1 VAAPWSGSVE
11 AFVIRSIRLLGAAL
25 GGLIG
30 ITLVISRLAEFEPA
44 PGAAALELAWVIA
57 WIVLGFTL
65 LPYLTVIPAQAA
77 LRAVQDL
84 STAEFVTAIIGLFL
98 GLLLG
103 LLVGIP
109 LSAVPPPIGTLAPL
123 GITIFLGLAMVGL
136 TVAKRHDLITAAE
149 SIGIIRRSPAEGQ
162 PAVPRILVDTSAI
175 IDGRIAEIAD
185 SGFLFG
191 VLEVPRFVLDEVQRL
206 ADSSDALRRTRGRRG
221 LEILARM
228 RKTGTTPVQVIDE
241 DVPGTPEVDSKL
253 VALAKRNG
261 RAVLTND
268 LNLNRIADLQ
278 GVRVLNVNSLA
289 NAVKPALL
297 PGEDLRVRV
306 IQPGKDAGQGV
317 GYLDDGTMVVVE
329 GGAKSI
335 DAEVDVTVTRVLQT
349 VAGRMVFAHPRQT

>member
-1 VAAPWSGSVE
+1 L
-11 AFVIRSIRLLGAAL
+11 IRTIHFLGAAL

-30 ITLVISRLAEFEPA
+30 ITLVIAQLAVFQPVA
-44 PGAAALELAWVIA
+44 GSGLLVVGWVIA

-65 LPYLTVIPAQAA
+65 LPYLTIIPAMAA
-77 LRAVQDL
+77 MRAVQQL

-103 LLVGIP
+103 LLLGLP
-109 LSAVPPPIGTLAPL
+109 LSNLPAPIGTVAPL
-123 GITIFLGLAMVGL
+123 GISVFLGLGMVGL

-149 SIGIIRRSPAEGQ
+149 SIGLLRRSASEGAPAI
-162 PAVPRILVDTSAI
+162 PRILVDTSAI
-175 IDGRIAEIAD
+175 IDGRIADIAD

-191 VLEVPRFVLDEVQRL
+191 ILEIPRFVLDEVQRL
-206 ADSSDALRRTRGRRG
+206 ADSSDSLRRTRGRRG

-228 RKTGTTPVQVIDE
+228 RKSGATPVQVIDE

-253 VALAKRNG
+253 VALAKKDG

-329 GGAKSI
+329 GGARSI
-335 DAEVDVTVTRVLQT
+335 DNEVDVTVTRVLQT
-349 VAGRMVFAHPRQT
+349 VAGRMVFAHPRQG

>member
-1 VAAPWSGSVE
+1 
-11 AFVIRSIRLLGAAL
+11 VIRTIRFLGAAL

-30 ITLVISRLAEFEPA
+30 ITLVITQLAVFQPA
-44 PGAAALELAWVIA
+44 PGSPLLVIGWVVA

-65 LPYLTVIPAQAA
+65 LPYLTVIPALAA

-109 LSAVPPPIGTLAPL
+109 ASNLPEPVGRLAPIGAS
-123 GITIFLGLAMVGL
+123 IFLGLGMLGL

-149 SIGIIRRSPAEGQ
+149 GLGLLKRPAAESSG
-162 PAVPRILVDTSAI
+162 AVPRILVDTSAI
-175 IDGRIAEIAD
+175 IDGRIADIAE
-185 SGFLFG
+185 SGFLYG

-206 ADSSDALRRTRGRRG
+206 ADSADGMRRTRGRRG
-221 LEILARM
+221 LEILNRM
-228 RKTGTTPVQVIDE
+228 RKGEATPVQVIDE

-253 VALAKRNG
+253 VALARRNG
-261 RAVLTND
+261 RAILTND

-297 PGEDLRVRV
+297 PGEDLRVKV

-329 GGAKSI
+329 NGAKSI
-335 DAEVDVTVTRVLQT
+335 DSEVDVTVTRVLQT
-349 VAGRMVFAHPRQT
+349 VAGRMVFAHPRQG

>member
-1 VAAPWSGSVE
+1 
-11 AFVIRSIRLLGAAL
+11 VIRTIRFLGAAI
-25 GGLIG
+25 GGLVG
-30 ITLVISRLAEFEPA
+30 ISSVIANWVAFQPA
-44 PGAAALELAWVIA
+44 PGAPVLVVGWVVA

-65 LPYLTVIPAQAA
+65 LPYLTVIPAMAA

-103 LLVGIP
+103 LLVGLP
-109 LSAVPPPIGTLAPL
+109 LSNLPNPIGAVAPL
-123 GITIFLGLAMVGL
+123 GISLFLGLAMVGL
-136 TVAKRHDLITAAE
+136 TVAKRHDLISAAE
-149 SIGIIRRSPAEGQ
+149 GMGLIRHVQADAEGGN
-162 PAVPRILVDTSAI
+162 VPHILVDTSAI
-175 IDGRIAEIAD
+175 IDGRIADIAD
-185 SGFLFG
+185 SGFLYG

-206 ADSSDALRRTRGRRG
+206 ADSSDSLRRTRGRRG

-228 RKTGTTPVQVIDE
+228 RKTGATPVQVIDE
-241 DVPGTPEVDSKL
+241 DAPGPPEVDSKL

-306 IQPGKDAGQGV
+306 IQPGKDVGQGV

-329 GGAKSI
+329 GGAKAI
-335 DAEVDVTVTRVLQT
+335 DTEVDVTVTRVLQT
-349 VAGRMVFAHPRQT
+349 VAGRMVFAHPRQA

>member
-1 VAAPWSGSVE
+1 
-11 AFVIRSIRLLGAAL
+11 VIRTIRFLGAAL

-30 ITLVISRLAEFEPA
+30 IILVITQLAVFQPA
-44 PGAAALELAWVIA
+44 PGSPLLVVAWVVA

-65 LPYLTVIPAQAA
+65 LPYLTVIPALAA
-77 LRAVQDL
+77 LRAVQEL

-103 LLVGIP
+103 LLLGLPAGNLPAPVGT
-109 LSAVPPPIGTLAPL
+109 VAPL
-123 GITIFLGLAMVGL
+123 GLSIFLGLGMVGL

-149 SIGIIRRSPAEGQ
+149 GLGIIKRSAGAEVS
-162 PAVPRILVDTSAI
+162 ALPRILVDTSAI
-175 IDGRIAEIAD
+175 IDGRIADIAE
-185 SGFLFG
+185 SGFLYG

-206 ADSSDALRRTRGRRG
+206 ADSADSMRRTRGRRG
-221 LEILARM
+221 LEILGRM
-228 RKTGTTPVQVIDE
+228 RKGEATPVQVIDE

-253 VALAKRNG
+253 VALARKNG
-261 RAVLTND
+261 RAILTND

-306 IQPGKDAGQGV
+306 IQAGKDAGQGV

-329 GGAKSI
+329 NGAKSI
-335 DAEVDVTVTRVLQT
+335 DSEVDVTVTRVLQT
-349 VAGRMVFAHPRQT
+349 VAGRMVFAHPRQG

>member
-1 VAAPWSGSVE
+1 M
-11 AFVIRSIRLLGAAL
+11 IRNIHFLGAAL
-25 GGLIG
+25 GGLTG
-30 ITLVISRLAEFEPA
+30 IVLVIAQLAVFQPA
-44 PGAAALELAWVIA
+44 PGAAVLVVGWVIA
-57 WIVLGFTL
+57 WIVLGYTL
-65 LPYLTVIPAQAA
+65 LPYLTVIPAMSA
-77 LRAVQDL
+77 LRAVQQL
-84 STAEFVTAIIGLFL
+84 STAEFVSAIIGLFL

-103 LLVGIP
+103 LLLGLP
-109 LSAVPPPIGTLAPL
+109 LSALPSPIGTVAPL
-123 GITIFLGLAMVGL
+123 GISIFLGLAMVGL

-149 SIGIIRRSPAEGQ
+149 SMGLIRRAPGDGGSGGI
-162 PAVPRILVDTSAI
+162 PRILVDTSAI
-175 IDGRIAEIAD
+175 IDGRIADIAD

-206 ADSSDALRRTRGRRG
+206 ADSSDSLRRTRGRRG

-228 RKTGTTPVQVIDE
+228 RKSGTTPVQVIDE
-241 DVPGTPEVDSKL
+241 DAPGTPEVDSKL
-253 VALAKRNG
+253 VELAKRNG

-297 PGEDLRVRV
+297 PGEELRIRV

-329 GGAKSI
+329 GGAKAI
-335 DAEVDVTVTRVLQT
+335 DSEVEVTVTRVLQT
-349 VAGRMVFAHPRQT
+349 VAGRMVFAHPRQG

>member
-1 VAAPWSGSVE
+1 M
-11 AFVIRSIRLLGAAL
+11 IRTIRFLGAAL
-25 GGLIG
+25 GGLVG
-30 ITLVISRLAEFEPA
+30 ITSVIAQLAVFEPV
-44 PGAAALELAWVIA
+44 PGAPLLVVGWVIA

-65 LPYLTVIPAQAA
+65 LPYLTVIPAMAA
-77 LRAVQDL
+77 LKAVQDL

-103 LLVGIP
+103 LLVGLPLGNIP
-109 LSAVPPPIGTLAPL
+109 GPIGTVAPL
-123 GITIFLGLAMVGL
+123 GISVFLGLGMVGL
-136 TVAKRHDLITAAE
+136 TVAKRHDLISAAE
-149 SIGIIRRSPAEGQ
+149 SMGIIRHVQATGDG
-162 PAVPRILVDTSAI
+162 ANVPRILVDTSAI
-175 IDGRIAEIAD
+175 IDGRIADIAD
-185 SGFLFG
+185 SGFLYG
-191 VLEVPRFVLDEVQRL
+191 ILEVPRFVLDEVQRL
-206 ADSSDALRRTRGRRG
+206 ADSSDSMRRTRGRRG

-228 RKTGTTPVQVIDE
+228 RKTGATPVQVIDE
-241 DVPGTPEVDSKL
+241 DAPGTPEVDSKL

-329 GGAKSI
+329 GGAKAI
-335 DAEVDVTVTRVLQT
+335 DTEVDVTVTRVLQT
-349 VAGRMVFAHPRQT
+349 VAGRMVFAHPRQA

>member
-1 VAAPWSGSVE
+1 
-11 AFVIRSIRLLGAAL
+11 VIRTIRFLGAAL

-30 ITLVISRLAEFEPA
+30 ITSVIAQLAVFQPA
-44 PGAAALELAWVIA
+44 PGSGLLVAGWVVAWV
-57 WIVLGFTL
+57 VLGFTL
-65 LPYLTVIPAQAA
+65 LPYLTVIPALAA
-77 LRAVQDL
+77 LRAVQQL

-103 LLVGIP
+103 LLLGLP
-109 LSAVPPPIGTLAPL
+109 LSALPGPIGTLGPL
-123 GITIFLGLAMVGL
+123 GTSIFLGLAMVGL

-149 SIGIIRRSPAEGQ
+149 SMGLIRQPPADEGSG
-162 PAVPRILVDTSAI
+162 VPRILVDTSAI
-175 IDGRIAEIAD
+175 IDGRIADIAE
-185 SGFLFG
+185 SGFLYG

-206 ADSSDALRRTRGRRG
+206 ADSSDSMRRTRGRRG

-228 RKTGTTPVQVIDE
+228 RKSGTTPVQVIDE

-253 VALAKRNG
+253 VALARKNG

-297 PGEDLRVRV
+297 PGEELRVRV

-329 GGAKSI
+329 GGAKAI
-335 DAEVDVTVTRVLQT
+335 DSEVDVTVTRVLQT
-349 VAGRMVFAHPRQT
+349 VAGRMVFAHPRQG

>member
-1 VAAPWSGSVE
+1 L
-11 AFVIRSIRLLGAAL
+11 IRNIRFLGAAL

-30 ITLVISRLAEFEPA
+30 ITLVIAQLAVFQPA
-44 PGAAALELAWVIA
+44 PGAPVLVVAWVLA

-65 LPYLTVIPAQAA
+65 LPYLTVIPAMSA

-103 LLVGIP
+103 LLLGLP
-109 LSAVPPPIGTLAPL
+109 LAALPPPIGTVAPL
-123 GITIFLGLAMVGL
+123 GMSLFLGLAMVGL

-149 SIGIIRRSPAEGQ
+149 SLGIIRRAPPEGEA
-162 PAVPRILVDTSAI
+162 AVPRILVDTSAI
-175 IDGRIAEIAD
+175 IDGRIADIAE

-191 VLEVPRFVLDEVQRL
+191 ILEVPRFVLDEVQRL
-206 ADSSDALRRTRGRRG
+206 ADSSDGMRRTRGRRG
-221 LEILARM
+221 LEILGRM
-228 RKTGTTPVQVIDE
+228 RKSGTTPVQVIDE

-253 VALAKRNG
+253 VALAKRNS

-297 PGEDLRVRV
+297 PGEELRVRV

-317 GYLDDGTMVVVE
+317 AYLDDGTMVVVE
-329 GGAKSI
+329 GGAKAI
-335 DAEVDVTVTRVLQT
+335 DSELDVTVTRVLQT
-349 VAGRMVFAHPRQT
+349 VAGRMVFAHPRQG

>member
-1 VAAPWSGSVE
+1 
-11 AFVIRSIRLLGAAL
+11 VIRTIRFLGAAL
-25 GGLIG
+25 GGLVG
-30 ITLVISRLAEFEPA
+30 ITSVIAQLAVFEPV
-44 PGAAALELAWVIA
+44 PGAPLLVVGWVVA

-65 LPYLTVIPAQAA
+65 LPYLTVIPAMAA
-77 LRAVQDL
+77 LRAVQQL

-103 LLVGIP
+103 LLVGLP
-109 LSAVPPPIGTLAPL
+109 LSNIPGPIGTVAPL
-123 GITIFLGLAMVGL
+123 GISLFLGLAMVGL
-136 TVAKRHDLITAAE
+136 TVAKRHDLINAAE
-149 SIGIIRRSPAEGQ
+149 SMGLIRHVQATGEGGN
-162 PAVPRILVDTSAI
+162 VPRILVDTSAI
-175 IDGRIAEIAD
+175 IDGRIADIAD
-185 SGFLFG
+185 SGFLYG
-191 VLEVPRFVLDEVQRL
+191 ILEVPRFVLDEVQRL
-206 ADSSDALRRTRGRRG
+206 ADSSDSLRRTRGRRG

-228 RKTGTTPVQVIDE
+228 RKTGATPVQVIDE
-241 DVPGTPEVDSKL
+241 DAPGTPEVDSKL

-335 DAEVDVTVTRVLQT
+335 DTDLDVTVTRVLQT
-349 VAGRMVFAHPRQT
+349 VAGRMVFAHPRQA

>member
-1 VAAPWSGSVE
+1 M
-11 AFVIRSIRLLGAAL
+11 IRTIRFLGAAL

-30 ITLVISRLAEFEPA
+30 ITLVIAQLAVFQPVA
-44 PGAAALELAWVIA
+44 GSGLLVVGWVIA

-65 LPYLTVIPAQAA
+65 LPYLTVIPALAA

-84 STAEFVTAIIGLFL
+84 STAEFVTAIIGLFI

-103 LLVGIP
+103 LLVGLP
-109 LSAVPPPIGTLAPL
+109 LANIGGPVGDLAPL
-123 GITIFLGLAMVGL
+123 GISVFAGLAMVGV
-136 TVAKRHDLITAAE
+136 TVAKRHDLITAAQ
-149 SIGIIRRSPAEGQ
+149 SIGILRRGGADGGA

-175 IDGRIAEIAD
+175 IDGRIADIAE

-191 VLEVPRFVLDEVQRL
+191 ILEVPRFVLDEVQRL
-206 ADSSDALRRTRGRRG
+206 ADSSDGMRRTRGRRG
-221 LEILARM
+221 LEILGRM
-228 RKTGTTPVQVIDE
+228 RKSGTTPVQVIDE

-253 VALAKRNG
+253 VALARKDG

-335 DAEVDVTVTRVLQT
+335 DSDVDVTVTRVLQT
-349 VAGRMVFAHPRQT
+349 VAGRMVFAHPRQG

>member
-1 VAAPWSGSVE
+1 M
-11 AFVIRSIRLLGAAL
+11 IRNIRFLGAAL
-25 GGLIG
+25 GGLTG
-30 ITLVISRLAEFEPA
+30 IILVIAQLAVFQPV
-44 PGAAALELAWVIA
+44 PGAPVLVVAWVLA

-65 LPYLTVIPAQAA
+65 LPYLTVIPALAA
-77 LRAVQDL
+77 LRAVQQL

-103 LLVGIP
+103 LLLGLP
-109 LSAVPPPIGTLAPL
+109 LSALPSPIGTVAPL
-123 GITIFLGLAMVGL
+123 GISLFLGLAMVGL
-136 TVAKRHDLITAAE
+136 TVAKRHDLISAAQ
-149 SIGIIRRSPAEGQ
+149 SMGIIRGAAPEGEA
-162 PAVPRILVDTSAI
+162 AVPRILVDTSAI
-175 IDGRIAEIAD
+175 IDGRIADIAE

-191 VLEVPRFVLDEVQRL
+191 ILEVPRFVLDEVQRL
-206 ADSSDALRRTRGRRG
+206 ADSSDSMRRTRGRRG

-228 RKTGTTPVQVIDE
+228 RKSGTTPVQVIDE

-253 VALAKRNG
+253 VALAKRNS

-297 PGEDLRVRV
+297 PGEELRVRV

-317 GYLDDGTMVVVE
+317 AYLDDGTMVVVE

-335 DAEVDVTVTRVLQT
+335 DSEVDVTVTRVLQT
-349 VAGRMVFAHPRQT
+349 VAGRMVFAHPRQG

>member
-1 VAAPWSGSVE
+1 
-11 AFVIRSIRLLGAAL
+11 VIRTIRFLGAAL

-30 ITLVISRLAEFEPA
+30 ITSVIAQLAVFQPA
-44 PGAAALELAWVIA
+44 PGSGLLVAGWVVAWV
-57 WIVLGFTL
+57 VLGFTL
-65 LPYLTVIPAQAA
+65 LPYLTVIPALAA
-77 LRAVQDL
+77 LRAVQQL

-98 GLLLG
+98 GLVLGLLLG
-103 LLVGIP
+103 LP
-109 LSAVPPPIGTLAPL
+109 LSALPGAVGTLAPL
-123 GITIFLGLAMVGL
+123 GTSIFLGLAMVGL

-149 SIGIIRRSPAEGQ
+149 SMGLIRRPAAEDGS
-162 PAVPRILVDTSAI
+162 AVPHILVDTSAI
-175 IDGRIAEIAD
+175 IDGRIADIAD
-185 SGFLFG
+185 SGFLYG

-206 ADSSDALRRTRGRRG
+206 ADSSDSMRRTRGRRG

-228 RKTGTTPVQVIDE
+228 RKSGTTPVQVIDE

-253 VALAKRNG
+253 VALARKNG

-329 GGAKSI
+329 GGAKAI
-335 DAEVDVTVTRVLQT
+335 DTEVEVTVTRVLQT
-349 VAGRMVFAHPRQT
+349 VAGRMVFAHPRQG

>member
-1 VAAPWSGSVE
+1 
-11 AFVIRSIRLLGAAL
+11 VIRTIHFLGAAL

-30 ITLVISRLAEFEPA
+30 ITSVIAQLAVFQPA
-44 PGAAALELAWVIA
+44 PGSTLLVIGWVVA

-65 LPYLTVIPAQAA
+65 LPYLTVIPALAA
-77 LRAVQDL
+77 LRAVQQL

-103 LLVGIP
+103 LLLGLP
-109 LSAVPPPIGTLAPL
+109 LSALPSPIGTVAPI
-123 GITIFLGLAMVGL
+123 GTSIFLGLAMVGL

-149 SIGIIRRSPAEGQ
+149 QMGLIRRPPPEAGT
-162 PAVPRILVDTSAI
+162 AVPRILVDTSAI
-175 IDGRIAEIAD
+175 IDGRIADIAD
-185 SGFLFG
+185 SGFLYG

-206 ADSSDALRRTRGRRG
+206 ADSSDTLRRTRGRRG

-228 RKTGTTPVQVIDE
+228 RKSGATPVQVIDE

-253 VALAKRNG
+253 VALAKRDG

-306 IQPGKDAGQGV
+306 IQPGKDPGQGV

-335 DAEVDVTVTRVLQT
+335 DTEVEVTVSRVLQT
-349 VAGRMVFAHPRQT
+349 VAGRMVFAHPRQG

>member
-1 VAAPWSGSVE
+1 M
-11 AFVIRSIRLLGAAL
+11 IRTIHFLGAAL

-30 ITLVISRLAEFEPA
+30 IVLVIAQLAVFQPV
-44 PGAAALELAWVIA
+44 PGSALLVLAWVVA

-65 LPYLTVIPAQAA
+65 LPYLTVIPATVA
-77 LRAVQDL
+77 LRAVQQL
-84 STAEFVTAIIGLFL
+84 STAEFVTAIIGLFIGLVL

-103 LLVGIP
+103 LP
-109 LSAVPPPIGTLAPL
+109 LSNIPGPVGTLAPL
-123 GITIFLGLAMVGL
+123 GISLFLGLAMVGL
-136 TVAKRHDLITAAE
+136 TVAKRHDLIIAAE
-149 SIGIIRRSPAEGQ
+149 SIGLLRRGAGEDGASG
-162 PAVPRILVDTSAI
+162 VPRILVDTSAI
-175 IDGRIAEIAD
+175 IDGRIADIAE

-191 VLEVPRFVLDEVQRL
+191 ILEVPRFVLDEVQRL
-206 ADSSDALRRTRGRRG
+206 ADSSDGMRRTRGRRG
-221 LEILARM
+221 LEILGRM
-228 RKTGTTPVQVIDE
+228 RKSDTTPVQVIDE

-253 VALAKRNG
+253 VALARRDG

-297 PGEDLRVRV
+297 PGEDLRIRV

-335 DAEVDVTVTRVLQT
+335 DNEVDVTVTRVLQT
-349 VAGRMVFAHPRQT
+349 VAGRMVFAHPRQG

>member
-1 VAAPWSGSVE
+1 
-11 AFVIRSIRLLGAAL
+11 VIRNIRFLGAAL
-25 GGLIG
+25 GGLTG
-30 ITLVISRLAEFEPA
+30 IVLVIAQLAVFQPV
-44 PGAAALELAWVIA
+44 PGAPVLVVAWVLA

-65 LPYLTVIPAQAA
+65 LPYLTVIPAMYA

-103 LLVGIP
+103 LLLGLP
-109 LSAVPPPIGTLAPL
+109 LSALPSPIGSVAPI
-123 GITIFLGLAMVGL
+123 GISLFLGLAMVGL

-149 SIGIIRRSPAEGQ
+149 SMGLIRHGAPEGEA
-162 PAVPRILVDTSAI
+162 AVPRILVDTSAI
-175 IDGRIAEIAD
+175 IDGRIADIAE

-206 ADSSDALRRTRGRRG
+206 ADSSDSMRRTRGRRG
-221 LEILARM
+221 LEILAKM
-228 RKTGTTPVQVIDE
+228 RKSGTTPVQVIDE

-253 VALAKRNG
+253 VALAKRNS

-297 PGEDLRVRV
+297 PGEELRVRV

-317 GYLDDGTMVVVE
+317 AYLDDGTMVVVE
-329 GGAKSI
+329 GGAKAI
-335 DAEVDVTVTRVLQT
+335 DSELDVTVTRVLQT
-349 VAGRMVFAHPRQT
+349 VAGRMVFAHPRQG

>member
-1 VAAPWSGSVE
+1 M
-11 AFVIRSIRLLGAAL
+11 IRSIRYLGAAL
-25 GGLIG
+25 GGLVG
-30 ITLVISRLAEFEPA
+30 IVFVIAQLAVFQPVPGSAVLVV
-44 PGAAALELAWVIA
+44 AWVIA

-65 LPYLTVIPAQAA
+65 LPYLTVIPATAA
-77 LRAVQDL
+77 LRAVQQL

-103 LLVGIP
+103 LLLGLP
-109 LSAVPPPIGTLAPL
+109 LSNLPAPIGTVAPL
-123 GITIFLGLAMVGL
+123 GISIFLGLGMVGL

-149 SIGIIRRSPAEGQ
+149 SIGILRRGTADGDPAI
-162 PAVPRILVDTSAI
+162 PHILTDTSAI
-175 IDGRIAEIAD
+175 IDGRIADIAD
-185 SGFLFG
+185 SGFLYG

-206 ADSSDALRRTRGRRG
+206 ADSSDPMRRTRGRRG

-228 RKTGTTPVQVIDE
+228 RKTGATPVVVIDE

-253 VALAKRNG
+253 VALAKRSG

-268 LNLNRIADLQ
+268 FNLNRIADLQ

-297 PGEDLRVRV
+297 PGEDLKIRV

-335 DAEVDVTVTRVLQT
+335 DTEVDVTVTRVLQT
-349 VAGRMVFAHPRQT
+349 VAGRMVFAHPRQG

>member
-1 VAAPWSGSVE
+1 M
-11 AFVIRSIRLLGAAL
+11 IRTIRFLGAAL
-25 GGLIG
+25 GGLVG
-30 ITLVISRLAEFEPA
+30 ITLVVAQLAVFQEP
-44 PGAAALELAWVIA
+44 PGSTLLVAAWVAA

-65 LPYLTVIPAQAA
+65 LPYLTVIPALAA
-77 LRAVQDL
+77 LRAVQQL

-103 LLVGIP
+103 LLVGVP
-109 LSAVPPPIGTLAPL
+109 LTNLPAPISTVAPIGISL
-123 GITIFLGLAMVGL
+123 FLGLAMVGL

-149 SIGIIRRSPAEGQ
+149 SLGILRPSASSDSSG
-162 PAVPRILVDTSAI
+162 PRILVDTSAI
-175 IDGRIAEIAD
+175 IDGRIADIAE

-191 VLEVPRFVLDEVQRL
+191 TLEVPRFVLDEVQRL
-206 ADSSDALRRTRGRRG
+206 ADSSDTLRRTRGRRG

-228 RKTGTTPVQVIDE
+228 RKAGTTPVVVIDE
-241 DVPGTPEVDSKL
+241 DVPNTPEVDSKL

-335 DAEVDVTVTRVLQT
+335 DSELDVTVTRVLQT
-349 VAGRMVFAHPRQT
+349 VAGRMVFAHPRQG

>member
-1 VAAPWSGSVE
+1 M
-11 AFVIRSIRLLGAAL
+11 IRTIRFLGAAL

-30 ITLVISRLAEFEPA
+30 ITLVITQLAVFQPA
-44 PGAAALELAWVIA
+44 PGSSLLVAAWVVA

-65 LPYLTVIPAQAA
+65 LPYLTVIPALAA
-77 LRAVQDL
+77 LRSVQQL

-103 LLVGIP
+103 LLLGLP
-109 LSAVPPPIGTLAPL
+109 LSQLPSPIGTVAPI
-123 GITIFLGLAMVGL
+123 GISLFLGLAMVGL

-149 SIGIIRRSPAEGQ
+149 SMGILRPTSTDGGSG
-162 PAVPRILVDTSAI
+162 PRILVDTSAI
-175 IDGRIAEIAD
+175 IDGRIADIAD

-191 VLEVPRFVLDEVQRL
+191 TLEVPRFVLDEVQRL
-206 ADSSDALRRTRGRRG
+206 ADSSDTLRRTRGRRG

-228 RKTGTTPVQVIDE
+228 RKTGTTPVTVIDE
-241 DVPGTPEVDSKL
+241 DVPNTPEVDSKL

-335 DAEVDVTVTRVLQT
+335 DSEVEVTVTRVLQT
-349 VAGRMVFAHPRQT
+349 VAGRMVFAHPRQG

>member
-1 VAAPWSGSVE
+1 M
-11 AFVIRSIRLLGAAL
+11 IRTIHFLGAAL
-25 GGLIG
+25 GGLVG
-30 ITLVISRLAEFEPA
+30 ITLVIAQLAVFQPV
-44 PGAAALELAWVIA
+44 PGAALLVIGWVIA

-65 LPYLTVIPAQAA
+65 LPYLTIIPAMAA
-77 LRAVQDL
+77 LRAVQQL

-103 LLVGIP
+103 LLLGLP
-109 LSAVPPPIGTLAPL
+109 LSALPAPIGTVAPL
-123 GITIFLGLAMVGL
+123 GVSIFLGLGMVGL
-136 TVAKRHDLITAAE
+136 TVAKRHDLIKAAE
-149 SIGIIRRSPAEGQ
+149 SMGLIRHATGDGEGSG
-162 PAVPRILVDTSAI
+162 VPRILVDTSAI
-175 IDGRIAEIAD
+175 IDGRIADIAD

-191 VLEVPRFVLDEVQRL
+191 VLEIPRFVLDEVQRL
-206 ADSSDALRRTRGRRG
+206 ADSSDSLRRTRGRRG

-228 RKTGTTPVQVIDE
+228 RKTGSTPVQVIDE

-253 VALAKRNG
+253 VALAKKNG

-329 GGAKSI
+329 GGAKAI
-335 DAEVDVTVTRVLQT
+335 DSDVDVTVTRVLQT
-349 VAGRMVFAHPRQT
+349 VAGRMVFAHPRQG

>member
-1 VAAPWSGSVE
+1 
-11 AFVIRSIRLLGAAL
+11 VIRTIRFLGAAL

-30 ITLVISRLAEFEPA
+30 ISLVITQQARFEPA
-44 PGAAALELAWVIA
+44 PGAPLLVVAWVLA

-65 LPYLTVIPAQAA
+65 LPYLTVIPALSAM
-77 LRAVQDL
+77 RAVQAL

-103 LLVGIP
+103 LLLGLPLGAIP
-109 LSAVPPPIGTLAPL
+109 GVIGTVAPIGVS
-123 GITIFLGLAMVGL
+123 IFLGLAMVGL
-136 TVAKRHDLITAAE
+136 TVAKRHDLIVAAE
-149 SIGIIRRSPAEGQ
+149 NLGLIRHAPADGD
-162 PAVPRILVDTSAI
+162 AGGVPRILVDTSAI
-175 IDGRIAEIAD
+175 IDGRIADIAD

-206 ADSSDALRRTRGRRG
+206 ADSSDSLRRTRGRRG

-228 RKTGTTPVQVIDE
+228 RKTATTPVQVIDE

-253 VALAKRNG
+253 VALAKKNG

-329 GGAKSI
+329 NGAKAI
-335 DAEVDVTVTRVLQT
+335 DSEVDVTVTRVLQT
-349 VAGRMVFAHPRQT
+349 VAGRMVFAHPRQG

>member
-1 VAAPWSGSVE
+1 M
-11 AFVIRSIRLLGAAL
+11 IRTIRFLGAAI
-25 GGLIG
+25 GGLVG
-30 ITLVISRLAEFEPA
+30 ITSVIAQLAVFQPV
-44 PGAAALELAWVIA
+44 PGAPLLVVGWVVA

-65 LPYLTVIPAQAA
+65 LPYLTVIPAMAA
-77 LRAVQDL
+77 LRAVQQL

-103 LLVGIP
+103 LLVGLPLGNIP
-109 LSAVPPPIGTLAPL
+109 GPIGTVAPL
-123 GITIFLGLAMVGL
+123 GISLFLGLAMVGL
-136 TVAKRHDLITAAE
+136 TVAKRHDLISAAE
-149 SIGIIRRSPAEGQ
+149 SMGIIRRAQTTGEAGN
-162 PAVPRILVDTSAI
+162 VPHILVDTSAI
-175 IDGRIAEIAD
+175 IDGRIADIAE

-206 ADSSDALRRTRGRRG
+206 ADSSDSLRRTRGRRG

-228 RKTGTTPVQVIDE
+228 RKSGTTPVLVIDE
-241 DVPGTPEVDSKL
+241 DAPGTPEVDSKL

-329 GGAKSI
+329 GGAKAI
-335 DAEVDVTVTRVLQT
+335 DTDMDVTVTRVLQT
-349 VAGRMVFAHPRQT
+349 VAGRMVFAHPRQG

>member
-1 VAAPWSGSVE
+1 
-11 AFVIRSIRLLGAAL
+11 VIRTIRFLGAAL

-30 ITLVISRLAEFEPA
+30 IILVITQLAVFQPA
-44 PGAAALELAWVIA
+44 PGSPLLVVGWVVA

-65 LPYLTVIPAQAA
+65 LPYLTVIPALAA
-77 LRAVQDL
+77 LRAVQEL

-103 LLVGIP
+103 LLVGLP
-109 LSAVPPPIGTLAPL
+109 AGNLPDPVGTVAPL
-123 GITIFLGLAMVGL
+123 GISIFLGLGMVGL

-149 SIGIIRRSPAEGQ
+149 GLGIIKRPAATG
-162 PAVPRILVDTSAI
+162 ASAIPRILVDTSAI
-175 IDGRIAEIAD
+175 IDGRIADIAE
-185 SGFLFG
+185 SGFLYG

-206 ADSSDALRRTRGRRG
+206 ADSADSMRRTRGRRG
-221 LEILARM
+221 LEILGRM
-228 RKTGTTPVQVIDE
+228 RKGEATPVQVIDE

-253 VALAKRNG
+253 VALARKNG
-261 RAVLTND
+261 RAILTND

-306 IQPGKDAGQGV
+306 IQAGKDAGQGV

-329 GGAKSI
+329 NGAKSI
-335 DAEVDVTVTRVLQT
+335 DSEVDVTVTRVLQT
-349 VAGRMVFAHPRQT
+349 VAGRMVFAHPRQG

>member
-1 VAAPWSGSVE
+1 M
-11 AFVIRSIRLLGAAL
+11 IRTIRFLGAAI
-25 GGLIG
+25 GGLVG
-30 ITLVISRLAEFEPA
+30 ITSVIANWVAFQPT
-44 PGAAALELAWVIA
+44 PGAPVLVVGWVVA

-65 LPYLTVIPAQAA
+65 LPYLTVIPAMRA
-77 LRAVQDL
+77 LSAVQEL

-103 LLVGIP
+103 LLVGLP
-109 LSAVPPPIGTLAPL
+109 LSNLPAPIGTVAPL
-123 GITIFLGLAMVGL
+123 GISIFLGLAMVGL
-136 TVAKRHDLITAAE
+136 TVAKRHDLISAAE
-149 SIGIIRRSPAEGQ
+149 SLGIIRHVPAGGDGVGN
-162 PAVPRILVDTSAI
+162 VPRILVDTSAI
-175 IDGRIAEIAD
+175 IDGRIADIAE
-185 SGFLFG
+185 SGFLYG
-191 VLEVPRFVLDEVQRL
+191 ILEVPRFVLDEVQRL
-206 ADSSDALRRTRGRRG
+206 ADSSDSMRRTRGRRG

-228 RKTGTTPVQVIDE
+228 RKEGTTPVQVIDE
-241 DVPGTPEVDSKL
+241 DAPGTAEVDSKL

-335 DAEVDVTVTRVLQT
+335 DSEVDVTVTRVLQT
-349 VAGRMVFAHPRQT
+349 VAGRMVFAHPRQA

>member
-1 VAAPWSGSVE
+1 
-11 AFVIRSIRLLGAAL
+11 VIRTIRFLGAAL

-30 ITLVISRLAEFEPA
+30 IILVITQLAVFQPA
-44 PGAAALELAWVIA
+44 PGSPLLVIGWVVA

-65 LPYLTVIPAQAA
+65 LPYLTVIPALAA
-77 LRAVQDL
+77 LRAVQEL

-98 GLLLG
+98 GLFLGLLLG
-103 LLVGIP
+103 LPAANLP
-109 LSAVPPPIGTLAPL
+109 APIGTVAPIGL
-123 GITIFLGLAMVGL
+123 SIFLGLAMVGL

-149 SIGIIRRSPAEGQ
+149 SIGLLKRSTGEGGGS
-162 PAVPRILVDTSAI
+162 VPRILVDTSAI
-175 IDGRIAEIAD
+175 IDGRIADIAE
-185 SGFLFG
+185 SGFLYG

-206 ADSSDALRRTRGRRG
+206 ADSADSLRRTRGRRG
-221 LEILARM
+221 LEILGRM
-228 RKTGTTPVQVIDE
+228 RKGEITPVQVIDE

-253 VALAKRNG
+253 VALARRNG
-261 RAVLTND
+261 RAILTND

-289 NAVKPALL
+289 NSVKPALL

-329 GGAKSI
+329 NGAKAI
-335 DAEVDVTVTRVLQT
+335 DTEVDVTVTRVLQT
-349 VAGRMVFAHPRQT
+349 VAGRMVFAHPRQG

>member
-1 VAAPWSGSVE
+1 
-11 AFVIRSIRLLGAAL
+11 VIRTIRFLGAAL

-30 ITLVISRLAEFEPA
+30 ITLVVAQLAVFQPV
-44 PGAAALELAWVIA
+44 PGSALLVLAWVVA

-65 LPYLTVIPAQAA
+65 LPYLTVIPALAA
-77 LRAVQDL
+77 LKAVQQL
-84 STAEFVTAIIGLFL
+84 STAEFVTAIIGLFI

-103 LLVGIP
+103 ILLGLP
-109 LSAVPPPIGTLAPL
+109 LSNLPAPVGTHAPL
-123 GITIFLGLAMVGL
+123 GISLFLGLAMVGL
-136 TVAKRHDLITAAE
+136 TVAKRHDLISAAVSMGILRRGTPADE
-149 SIGIIRRSPAEGQ
+149 SNV
-162 PAVPRILVDTSAI
+162 VPRILVDTSAI
-175 IDGRIAEIAD
+175 IDGRIADIAE

-191 VLEVPRFVLDEVQRL
+191 ILEVPRFVLDEVQRL
-206 ADSSDALRRTRGRRG
+206 ADSSDSLRRTRGRRG
-221 LEILARM
+221 LEILGRM
-228 RKTGTTPVQVIDE
+228 RKSGTTPVQVIDE
-241 DVPGTPEVDSKL
+241 DAPGTPEVDSKL
-253 VALAKRNG
+253 VALARRNG

-297 PGEDLRVRV
+297 PGEDLRIRV

-335 DAEVDVTVTRVLQT
+335 DSEVDVTVTRVLQT
-349 VAGRMVFAHPRQT
+349 VAGRMVFAHPRQG